1 MKHFLC
7 FLIFLPFFSPAQNS
21 DTLIVLPGRNQ
32 QVIDTVLKY
41 GPSISPT
48 YETAVCTELVIGI
61 LGHFFELTREDKIN
75 VRIHLDEGLD
85 VYKLIAEGS
94 PLPKGVYHALTS
106 NGRGEPIDDLHD
118 ALPGDFVQFWYYR
131 SWGHCGILHHIDFER
146 NLIFLYSSYPSTGG
160 YGIQHFVLP
169 EYCHVVRLK

>member
-1 MKHFLC
+1 MKNRLYLFL
-7 FLIFLPFFSPAQNS
+7 LLPFASMAQTDS
-21 DTLIVLPGRNQ
+21 TVVLPERNR

-48 YETAVCTELVIGI
+48 YQTAVCTELVIGI
-61 LGHFFELTREDKIN
+61 LGHFFDLTQEDRIN

-85 VYKLIAEGS
+85 VYKLIDEGS

-106 NGRGEPIDDLHD
+106 NGKGIPIDDLHQ
-118 ALPGDFVQFWYYR
+118 ALPGDFVQFWYPR

-146 NLIFLYSSYPSTGG
+146 NLIFLYSSYPSTNG

-169 EYCHVVRLK
+169 EYCHIVRLK